1 MKRLRE
7 FFPWLAIIIAFL
19 LILFLPLSEHKVH
32 LATRILI
39 FGLYAVAFN
48 ILFGM
53 TGLLSLGSA
62 LFYGFGAYVTGMMT
76 KSYGGDYFV
85 YLLFLGGFLSLIL
98 AVPLGLLC
106 LRLTDVYFTMLTFAF
121 GQLAW
126 GLCIKLYNFT
136 GGDDGIQGIP
146 RMAILESTKSYYVFV
161 FVVVF
166 LSLIILWRV
175 SKSPFGLVL
184 NGIRQNRN
192 RVTFLGLNV
201 YKHQLFAFLISA
213 FFTGLS
219 GGLYSGLDGSI
230 HPNMFFWTQSGS
242 IILMVILGG
251 INNFFGPLIGT
262 IIFILLEDYIGK
274 TTEYWPFFLG
284 TIMLIMVILFP
295 RGILGTISK
304 FFKGSNSNREIG
316 NGSHS

>member
-1 MKRLRE
+1 MKRVINYL
-7 FFPWLAIIIAFL
+7 PWIIIFSGFL
-19 LILFLPLSEHKVH
+19 FILFLPLSEHKVH

-39 FGLYAVAFN
+39 FSLYAVAFN
-48 ILFGM
+48 VLFGM

-62 LFYGFGAYVTGMMT
+62 IFYGFGAYVTGMLT
-76 KSYGGDYFV
+76 KSYGGDFFIYF
-85 YLLFLGGFLSLIL
+85 LLLGGITALIL
-98 AVPLGLLC
+98 SIPLGLLC

-126 GLCIKLYNFT
+126 GVCIKLYNFT

-146 RMAILESTKSYYVFV
+146 RMEMLTSTKNYYIFV
-161 FVVVF
+161 FIIVF
-166 LSLIILWRV
+166 LGLLFLWRL

-201 YKHQLFAFLISA
+201 FSHQLVAFIISA

-230 HPNMFFWTQSGS
+230 HPNMFFWTQSGA

-251 INNFFGPLIGT
+251 INNFYGPIIGT

-295 RGILGTISK
+295 KGIVGILSSLFKSPRSK
-304 FFKGSNSNREIG
+304 KEIMNGNNS
-316 NGSHS
+316 

>member
-1 MKRLRE
+1 MRKTGNYL
-7 FFPWLAIIIAFL
+7 PWLSILIAFL
-19 LILFLPLSEHKVH
+19 LILFLPISEHKVH
-32 LATRILI
+32 LTTRILI
-39 FGLYAVAFN
+39 FSLYAVAFN

-62 LFYGFGAYVTGMMT
+62 LFYGFGAYVTGMLT
-76 KSYGGDYFV
+76 KSYGSDYFV
-85 YLLFLGGFLSLIL
+85 YLLILGSISAFILSI
-98 AVPLGLLC
+98 PLGLLC

-126 GLCIKLYNFT
+126 GVCIKLYNFT

-146 RMAILESTKSYYVFV
+146 RMALLETTKSYYVFV
-161 FVVVF
+161 FIIVF
-166 LSLIILWRV
+166 ISLIFLWRLA
-175 SKSPFGLVL
+175 SSPFGLVL

-192 RVTFLGLNV
+192 RITFLGMNV
-201 YKHQLFAFLISA
+201 YKHQLLAFLISA
-213 FFTGLS
+213 FFTGLA

-242 IILMVILGG
+242 VILMVILGG
-251 INNFFGPLIGT
+251 INSFFGPIVGT

-284 TIMLIMVILFP
+284 TIMLIMVIIFP
-295 RGILGTISK
+295 KGIVGILTR
-304 FFKGSNSNREIG
+304 FLKGPQTKKELA

>member
-1 MKRLRE
+1 MKKSEIYL
-7 FFPWLAIIIAFL
+7 PWISIIIAFL
-19 LILFLPLSEHKVH
+19 LILTLPVSEHKVH
-32 LATRILI
+32 LATRIMI
-39 FGLYAVAFN
+39 FSLYAVAFN

-62 LFYGFGAYVTGMMT
+62 LFYGFGAYVTGMLT
-76 KSYGGDYFV
+76 KSLGGDYYI
-85 YLLFLGGFLSLIL
+85 YLLLFGSFSAIIL
-98 AVPLGLLC
+98 AIPLGFLC

-126 GLCIKLYNFT
+126 GVCIKLYNFT
-136 GGDDGIQGIP
+136 GGDDGVQGIP
-146 RMAILESTKSYYVFV
+146 RMAFLDSTKSFYIFV
-161 FVVVF
+161 FIVVF
-166 LSLIILWRV
+166 SSLIILWRL
-175 SKSPFGLVL
+175 SNSAFGLVL
-184 NGIRQNRN
+184 NGIRQNRS

-201 YKHQLFAFLISA
+201 YKHQLLAFIISA
-213 FFTGLS
+213 FFTGLA

-251 INNFFGPLIGT
+251 INSFFGPIIGT

-295 RGILGTISK
+295 KGIVGILSN
-304 FFKGSNSNREIG
+304 FFKGSESKKEILD
-316 NGSHS
+316 GSHS

>member
-1 MKRLRE
+1 MKRLKE
-7 FFPWLAIIIAFL
+7 YSPWFAIIIAFL
-19 LILFLPLSEHKVH
+19 LILLLPVSEHKIH

-76 KSYGGDYFV
+76 KSLGSDHFV
-85 YLLFLGGFLSLIL
+85 YLLLFSALCSFVI
-98 AVPLGLLC
+98 AMPLGLLC

-126 GLCIKLYNFT
+126 GVCIKLYNFT

-161 FVVVF
+161 FLVVF
-166 LSLIILWRV
+166 LSLIILWKI

-184 NGIRQNRN
+184 NGIRQNRS
-192 RVTFLGLNV
+192 RITFLGLNV
-201 YKHQLFAFLISA
+201 YKHQLFAFLISS

-295 RGILGTISK
+295 KGILGTIST
-304 FFKGSNSNREIG
+304 FIKGFSSKREIG
-316 NGSHS
+316 NGCHS

>member
-1 MKRLRE
+1 MNRLRE
-7 FFPWLAIIIAFL
+7 LFPWSVIIIAFL
-19 LILFLPLSEHKVH
+19 LILFLPVSEHKVH
-32 LATRILI
+32 LTTRILI
-39 FGLYAVAFN
+39 FGLYAIAFN

-76 KSYGGDYFV
+76 KSFGGDYFI
-85 YLLFLGGFLSLIL
+85 YLLLFGAFSCFIL

-126 GLCIKLYNFT
+126 GACIKLYYFT

-146 RMAILESTKSYYVFV
+146 RMAILESTKSYYLFV
-161 FVVVF
+161 FLVVF
-166 LSLIILWRV
+166 LSLIILWKI
-175 SKSPFGLVL
+175 SKSPFGQVL

-192 RVTFLGLNV
+192 RITFLGLNV
-201 YKHQLFAFLISA
+201 YKHQFLAFLISA

-251 INNFFGPLIGT
+251 INSFFGPLIGS

-284 TIMLIMVILFP
+284 TIMLIIVILFP
-295 RGILGTISK
+295 KGILGTISN
-304 FFKGSNSNREIG
+304 FIKGFSSKREIG
-316 NGSHS
+316 NGCHS